1 MKKEL
6 LFYNQIEFDSIRE
19 LFHTLGYEMISLG
32 FILDDIKNTY
42 SLYQNGVYV
51 IDVSILG
58 SKYNVDA
65 IQSIGEK
72 IFRILS
78 NEEII
83 YICDS
88 RYIDQFK
95 YELRY
100 CFEDFI
106 DIKEKYSIY
115 SDQQPEQIVD
125 ISKKHKLITD
135 LTSEEFETFFKSFRE
150 SLYGHEKFKDDFY
163 EIAKSFRLFNKIGE
177 HKVLSLFLLGESG
190 VGKTEVA
197 RGLYKCL
204 GGEKSLAK
212 VNFGNYSNEFS
223 LSSLIGSARGY
234 IGSDDGEIFMRVR
247 NTDVG
252 VILIDE
258 FEKSNAT
265 LFNFFLDVLESGKMV
280 SSQALELDINGF
292 IIIFTSNITKEE
304 FPQKISPELRSRFDY
319 KGHFTRLSNQDK
331 KKYVEYRINSIIKKY
346 NRYNNKSLG
355 DDVTKYFLKIIPVDK
370 YENMRDIN
378 KRIKMEF
385 VKYIENLDMPK
396 KNKNFLEKLF
406 PSKESF
412 FNQNNAPSI
421 NDI

>member
-6 LFYNQIEFDSIRE
+6 LFYNQIEFESIKT
-19 LFHTLGYEMISLG
+19 LFKSLEYEVISLSY
-32 FILDDIKNTY
+32 FLDDLKDLNKFTPY
-42 SLYQNGVYV
+42 KSGVCV

-58 SKYNVDA
+58 GGYYNTGA
-65 IQSIGEK
+65 IQAIGENV
-72 IFRILS
+72 FRLFT

-83 YICDS
+83 YICDN
-88 RYIDQFK
+88 RYHDQLK

-100 CFEDFI
+100 CFEQFI
-106 DIKEKYSIY
+106 DIKEKY
-115 SDQQPEQIVD
+115 DNFFEQLPATIVTTER
-125 ISKKHKLITD
+125 KHKKITD
-135 LTSEEFETFFKSFRE
+135 FTQDEFETFFNSFRE

-197 RGLYKCL
+197 RALYKCL
-204 GGEKSLAK
+204 GGEENLAK

-234 IGSDDGEIFMRVR
+234 IGSDDGEIFIRVR

-280 SSQALELDINGF
+280 SSQAVEIDINGF

-304 FPQKISPELRSRFDY
+304 FPTRISPELRSRFDY

-331 KKYVEYRINSIIKKY
+331 RKYVEYRIGSIIRKY
-346 NRYNNKSLG
+346 NEHYKESLG
-355 DDVTKYFLKIIPVDK
+355 DDVVSYFVTNIPVDK

-378 KRIKMEF
+378 KRIKIEF
-385 VKYIENLDMPK
+385 VKYIEKNNLPQSPK
-396 KNKNFLEKLF
+396 SFIRKLLT
-406 PSKESF
+406 
-412 FNQNNAPSI
+412 I
-421 NDI
+421 NS

>member
-6 LFYNQIEFDSIRE
+6 LFYSQIEFESIKT
-19 LFHTLGYEMISLG
+19 LFKSLEYEVISLSY
-32 FILDDIKNTY
+32 FLDDLKDLNKFTPY
-42 SLYQNGVYV
+42 KSGVCV

-58 SKYNVDA
+58 GGYYNTGA
-65 IQSIGEK
+65 IQAIGENVFK
-72 IFRILS
+72 LFT

-83 YICDS
+83 YICDNK
-88 RYIDQFK
+88 YHDQLK

-100 CFEDFI
+100 CFEQFI
-106 DIKEKYSIY
+106 DIKEKY
-115 SDQQPEQIVD
+115 DNFFEQLPATIVATER
-125 ISKKHKLITD
+125 KHKKITD
-135 LTSEEFETFFKSFRE
+135 FTQEEFETFFNSFRE

-197 RGLYKCL
+197 RALYKCL
-204 GGEKSLAK
+204 GGEENLAK

-234 IGSDDGEIFMRVR
+234 IGSDDGEIFIRVR

-280 SSQALELDINGF
+280 SSQAVEIDINGF

-304 FPQKISPELRSRFDY
+304 FPTRISPELRSRFDY

-331 KKYVEYRINSIIKKY
+331 RKYVEYRIGSIIRKY
-346 NRYNNKSLG
+346 NEHYKESLG
-355 DDVTKYFLKIIPVDK
+355 DDVVSYFVTNIPVDK

-378 KRIKMEF
+378 KRIKIEF
-385 VKYIENLDMPK
+385 VKYIEKNNLPQSPK
-396 KNKNFLEKLF
+396 
-406 PSKESF
+406 SF
-412 FNQNNAPSI
+412 IRRLLTI
-421 NDI
+421 NS

>member
-6 LFYNQIEFDSIRE
+6 LFYNQIEFESIKT
-19 LFHTLGYEMISLG
+19 LFKSLEYEVISLSY
-32 FILDDIKNTY
+32 FLDDLKDLNKFTPY
-42 SLYQNGVYV
+42 KSGVCV

-58 SKYNVDA
+58 GGYYNTGA
-65 IQSIGEK
+65 IQAIGENV
-72 IFRILS
+72 FRLFT

-83 YICDS
+83 YICDN
-88 RYIDQFK
+88 RYHDQLK

-100 CFEDFI
+100 CFEQFI
-106 DIKEKYSIY
+106 DIKEKY
-115 SDQQPEQIVD
+115 DNFFEQLPATIVTTER
-125 ISKKHKLITD
+125 KHKKITD
-135 LTSEEFETFFKSFRE
+135 FTQDEFETFFNSFRE

-197 RGLYKCL
+197 RALYKCL
-204 GGEKSLAK
+204 GGEENLAK

-234 IGSDDGEIFMRVR
+234 IGSDDGEIFIRVR

-280 SSQALELDINGF
+280 SSQAVEIDINGF

-304 FPQKISPELRSRFDY
+304 FPTRISPELRSRFDY

-331 KKYVEYRINSIIKKY
+331 RKYVEYRIGSIIRKY
-346 NRYNNKSLG
+346 NEHYKESLG
-355 DDVTKYFLKIIPVDK
+355 DDVVSYFVTNIPVDK

-378 KRIKMEF
+378 KRIKIEF
-385 VKYIENLDMPK
+385 VKYIEKNNLPQSPK
-396 KNKNFLEKLF
+396 
-406 PSKESF
+406 SF
-412 FNQNNAPSI
+412 IRRLLTI
-421 NDI
+421 NS

>member
-6 LFYNQIEFDSIRE
+6 LFYNQIEFESIKT
-19 LFHTLGYEMISLG
+19 LFKSLEYEVISLSY
-32 FILDDIKNTY
+32 FLDDLKDLNKFY
-42 SLYQNGVYV
+42 PYKSGVCV

-58 SKYNVDA
+58 GGYYNTGA
-65 IQSIGEK
+65 IQAIGENV
-72 IFRILS
+72 FRLFT

-83 YICDS
+83 YICDN
-88 RYIDQFK
+88 RCLDQLK

-100 CFEDFI
+100 CFEQFI
-106 DIKEKYSIY
+106 DIKEKY
-115 SDQQPEQIVD
+115 DNFFEQLPATIVATER
-125 ISKKHKLITD
+125 KHKKITD
-135 LTSEEFETFFKSFRE
+135 FTQDEFETFFNSFRE

-197 RGLYKCL
+197 RALYKCL
-204 GGEKSLAK
+204 GGEENLAK

-234 IGSDDGEIFMRVR
+234 IGSDDGEIFIRVR

-280 SSQALELDINGF
+280 SSQAVEIDINGF

-304 FPQKISPELRSRFDY
+304 FPTGISPELRSRFDY

-331 KKYVEYRINSIIKKY
+331 RKYVEYRIGSIIRKY
-346 NRYNNKSLG
+346 NEHYKESLG
-355 DDVTKYFLKIIPVDK
+355 EDVVNYFVTNIPVDK

-378 KRIKMEF
+378 KRIKIEF
-385 VKYIENLDMPK
+385 VKYIEKNNLPQSPK
-396 KNKNFLEKLF
+396 
-406 PSKESF
+406 SF
-412 FNQNNAPSI
+412 IRRLLTI
-421 NDI
+421 NS

>member
-6 LFYNQIEFDSIRE
+6 LFYNQIEFESIKT
-19 LFHTLGYEMISLG
+19 LFKSLEYEVISLSY
-32 FILDDIKNTY
+32 FLDDLKDLNKFTPY
-42 SLYQNGVYV
+42 KSGVCV

-58 SKYNVDA
+58 GGYYNTGA
-65 IQSIGEK
+65 IQAIGENV
-72 IFRILS
+72 FRIFT

-83 YICDS
+83 YICDN
-88 RYIDQFK
+88 RHHDQLK

-100 CFEDFI
+100 CFEQFI
-106 DIKEKYSIY
+106 DIKEKY
-115 SDQQPEQIVD
+115 DNFFEQLPTTIVATER
-125 ISKKHKLITD
+125 KHKKITD
-135 LTSEEFETFFKSFRE
+135 FTQEEFETFFNSFRE

-197 RGLYKCL
+197 RALYKCL
-204 GGEKSLAK
+204 GGEENLAK

-234 IGSDDGEIFMRVR
+234 IGSDDGEIFIRVR

-280 SSQALELDINGF
+280 SSQAVEIDINGF

-304 FPQKISPELRSRFDY
+304 FPSRISPELRSRFDY

-331 KKYVEYRINSIIKKY
+331 RKYVEYRIGSIIRKY
-346 NRYNNKSLG
+346 NEHYKESLG
-355 DDVTKYFLKIIPVDK
+355 EDVVNYFVTNIPVDK

-378 KRIKMEF
+378 KRIKIEF
-385 VKYIENLDMPK
+385 VKYIEKAKPIQHRVNIL
-396 KNKNFLEKLF
+396 
-406 PSKESF
+406 S
-412 FNQNNAPSI
+412 SI
-421 NDI
+421 FKIGT

>member
-6 LFYNQIEFDSIRE
+6 LFYNQIEFESIKT
-19 LFHTLGYEMISLG
+19 LFKSLEYEVISLSY
-32 FILDDIKNTY
+32 FLDDLKDLNKFTPY
-42 SLYQNGVYV
+42 KSGVCV

-58 SKYNVDA
+58 GGYYNTGA
-65 IQSIGEK
+65 IQAIGENV
-72 IFRILS
+72 FRIFT

-83 YICDS
+83 YICDN
-88 RYIDQFK
+88 RHHDQLK

-100 CFEDFI
+100 CFEQFI
-106 DIKEKYSIY
+106 DIKEKYDIFF
-115 SDQQPEQIVD
+115 EQLPSPIIATD
-125 ISKKHKLITD
+125 RIHKKITD
-135 LTSEEFETFFKSFRE
+135 FTPGEFEAFFKSFRK

-197 RGLYKCL
+197 RALYKCL
-204 GGEKSLAK
+204 GGEENLAK

-234 IGSDDGEIFMRVR
+234 IGSDDGEIFIRVR

-280 SSQALELDINGF
+280 SSQAVEIDINGF

-304 FPQKISPELRSRFDY
+304 FPSRISPELRSRFDY

-331 KKYVEYRINSIIKKY
+331 RKYVEYRIGSIIRKY
-346 NRYNNKSLG
+346 NEHYKESLG
-355 DDVTKYFLKIIPVDK
+355 KDVVNYFVTNIPVDK

-378 KRIKMEF
+378 KRIKIEF
-385 VKYIENLDMPK
+385 VKYIEKAKPIQHRVNILSSI
-396 KNKNFLEKLF
+396 
-406 PSKESF
+406 SK
-412 FNQNNAPSI
+412 I
-421 NDI
+421 GT

>member
-6 LFYNQIEFDSIRE
+6 LFYNQIEFESIKT
-19 LFHTLGYEMISLG
+19 LFKSLKYEVISLSY
-32 FILDDIKNTY
+32 FLDDLKDLNKFTPY
-42 SLYQNGVYV
+42 KSGVCV

-58 SKYNVDA
+58 GGYYNTGA
-65 IQSIGEK
+65 IQAIGENV
-72 IFRILS
+72 FRLFT

-83 YICDS
+83 YICDN
-88 RYIDQFK
+88 RYHDQLK

-100 CFEDFI
+100 SFEQFI
-106 DIKEKYSIY
+106 DIKEKY
-115 SDQQPEQIVD
+115 DNFFEQLPATIVTTERRH
-125 ISKKHKLITD
+125 KKITD
-135 LTSEEFETFFKSFRE
+135 FTQDEFETFFNSFRE

-197 RGLYKCL
+197 RALYKCL
-204 GGEKSLAK
+204 GGEENLAK

-234 IGSDDGEIFMRVR
+234 IGSDDGEIFIRVR

-280 SSQALELDINGF
+280 SSQAVEIDINGF

-304 FPQKISPELRSRFDY
+304 FPTRISPELRSRFDY

-331 KKYVEYRINSIIKKY
+331 RKYVEYRIGSIIRKY
-346 NRYNNKSLG
+346 NEHYKESLG
-355 DDVTKYFLKIIPVDK
+355 DDVINYFVTNIPIDK

-378 KRIKMEF
+378 KRIKIEF
-385 VKYIENLDMPK
+385 VKYIEKNNLPQSPK
-396 KNKNFLEKLF
+396 
-406 PSKESF
+406 SF
-412 FNQNNAPSI
+412 IHRLLTI
-421 NDI
+421 NSSLK

>member
-6 LFYNQIEFDSIRE
+6 LFYNQIEFESIKT
-19 LFHTLGYEMISLG
+19 LFKSLEYEVISLSY
-32 FILDDIKNTY
+32 FLDDLKDLNKFTPY
-42 SLYQNGVYV
+42 KSGVCV

-58 SKYNVDA
+58 GGYYNTGA
-65 IQSIGEK
+65 IQAIGENV
-72 IFRILS
+72 FRLFT

-83 YICDS
+83 YICDN
-88 RYIDQFK
+88 RYHDQLK

-100 CFEDFI
+100 CFEQFI
-106 DIKEKYSIY
+106 DIKEKY
-115 SDQQPEQIVD
+115 DNFFEQLPTTIVATER
-125 ISKKHKLITD
+125 KHKKITD
-135 LTSEEFETFFKSFRE
+135 FTQEEFETFFNSFRE

-197 RGLYKCL
+197 RALYKCL
-204 GGEKSLAK
+204 GGEENLAK

-234 IGSDDGEIFMRVR
+234 IGSDDGEIFIRVR
-247 NTDVG
+247 HTDVG

-258 FEKSNAT
+258 FVKSNAT

-280 SSQALELDINGF
+280 SSQAVEIDINGF

-304 FPQKISPELRSRFDY
+304 FPSRISPELRSRFDY

-331 KKYVEYRINSIIKKY
+331 RKYVEYRIGSIIRKY
-346 NRYNNKSLG
+346 NEHYKESLG
-355 DDVTKYFLKIIPVDK
+355 KDVVNYFVTNIPVDK

-378 KRIKMEF
+378 KRIKLEF
-385 VKYIENLDMPK
+385 VKYIEKAKPIQHRVNIL
-396 KNKNFLEKLF
+396 
-406 PSKESF
+406 S
-412 FNQNNAPSI
+412 SI
-421 NDI
+421 FKIGT

>member
-6 LFYNQIEFDSIRE
+6 LFYNQIEFESIKT
-19 LFHTLGYEMISLG
+19 LFKSIEYEVISLSY
-32 FILDDIKNTY
+32 FLDDLKDFDKFTPYKSGI
-42 SLYQNGVYV
+42 YV
-51 IDVSILG
+51 IDVSVLG
-58 SKYNVDA
+58 GGYNTNA
-65 IQSIGEK
+65 IQAIGEN
-72 IFRILS
+72 IFRIFT

-83 YICDS
+83 YICDN
-88 RYIDQFK
+88 RYHDQLK

-100 CFEDFI
+100 CFEQFV
-106 DIKEKYSIY
+106 DIKEKYDIFF
-115 SDQQPEQIVD
+115 EQLPSPIIATD
-125 ISKKHKLITD
+125 RIHKKITD
-135 LTSEEFETFFKSFRE
+135 LTPEEFEAFFKSFRE

-163 EIAKSFRLFNKIGE
+163 DIAKSFRLFNKIGE

-197 RGLYKCL
+197 RALYKCL
-204 GGEKSLAK
+204 GGEENLAK

-234 IGSDDGEIFMRVR
+234 IGSDDGEIFIRVR

-280 SSQALELDINGF
+280 SSQAIEIDINGF
-292 IIIFTSNITKEE
+292 IVIFTSNITKEE
-304 FPQKISPELRSRFDY
+304 FPTRISPELRSRFDY

-331 KKYVEYRINSIIKKY
+331 RKYVEYRIGSIIRKY
-346 NRYNNKSLG
+346 NEHYRDSLG
-355 DDVTKYFLKIIPVDK
+355 EDVVNYFVANIPVHK

-378 KRIKMEF
+378 KKIKIEF
-385 VKYIENLDMPK
+385 VKYIEKAKPIQHKVNIL
-396 KNKNFLEKLF
+396 
-406 PSKESF
+406 S
-412 FNQNNAPSI
+412 SI
-421 NDI
+421 FKIGT

>member
-150 SLYGHEKFKDDFY
+150 SLYGHEKFKNDFY

-197 RGLYKCL
+197 RALYKCL
-204 GGEKSLAK
+204 GGVKGLAK

-234 IGSDDGEIFMRVR
+234 IGSDDGEIFIRVR

-378 KRIKMEF
+378 KRIKTEF
-385 VKYIENLDMPK
+385 VKYIEAHDSAK
-396 KNKNFLEKLF
+396 KNNTFFKKLF
-406 PSKESF
+406 SS
-412 FNQNNAPSI
+412 
-421 NDI
+421 ND

>member
-6 LFYNQIEFDSIRE
+6 LFYNQIEFESIKT
-19 LFHTLGYEMISLG
+19 LFKSLEYEVISLSY
-32 FILDDIKNTY
+32 FLDDLKDLNKFTPY
-42 SLYQNGVYV
+42 KSGVCV

-58 SKYNVDA
+58 GGYYNTGA
-65 IQSIGEK
+65 IQAIGENV
-72 IFRILS
+72 FRIFT

-83 YICDS
+83 YICDN
-88 RYIDQFK
+88 RHHDQLK

-100 CFEDFI
+100 CFEQFI
-106 DIKEKYSIY
+106 DIKEKYDIFF
-115 SDQQPEQIVD
+115 EQLPSPIIATD
-125 ISKKHKLITD
+125 RIHKKITD
-135 LTSEEFETFFKSFRE
+135 FTPEEFEAFFKSFRK

-197 RGLYKCL
+197 RALYKSL
-204 GGEKSLAK
+204 GGEENLAK

-234 IGSDDGEIFMRVR
+234 IGSDDGEIFIRVR

-280 SSQALELDINGF
+280 SSQAVEIDINGF

-304 FPQKISPELRSRFDY
+304 FPTRISPELRSRFDY

-331 KKYVEYRINSIIKKY
+331 RKYVEYRIGSIIRKY
-346 NRYNNKSLG
+346 NEHYKESLG
-355 DDVTKYFLKIIPVDK
+355 DDVINYFVTNIPVDK

-378 KRIKMEF
+378 KRIKIEF
-385 VKYIENLDMPK
+385 VKYIEKNNLPQSPK
-396 KNKNFLEKLF
+396 
-406 PSKESF
+406 SF
-412 FNQNNAPSI
+412 IHRLLTI
-421 NDI
+421 NSSLK

>member
-1 MKKEL
+1 MKKQL
-6 LFYNQIEFDSIRE
+6 LFYNQIEFESIKT
-19 LFHTLGYEMISLG
+19 LFKSLEYEVISLSY
-32 FILDDIKNTY
+32 FLDDLKDLNKFY
-42 SLYQNGVYV
+42 PYKSGVCV

-58 SKYNVDA
+58 GGYYNTGA
-65 IQSIGEK
+65 IQAIGENV
-72 IFRILS
+72 FRLFT

-83 YICDS
+83 YICDN
-88 RYIDQFK
+88 RYLDQLK

-100 CFEDFI
+100 CFEQFI
-106 DIKEKYSIY
+106 DIKEKY
-115 SDQQPEQIVD
+115 DNFFEQLPATIVATER
-125 ISKKHKLITD
+125 KHKKITD
-135 LTSEEFETFFKSFRE
+135 FTQDEFETFFNSFRE

-197 RGLYKCL
+197 RALYKCL
-204 GGEKSLAK
+204 GGEENLAK

-234 IGSDDGEIFMRVR
+234 IGSDDGEIFIRVR

-280 SSQALELDINGF
+280 SSQAVEIDINGF

-304 FPQKISPELRSRFDY
+304 FPTRISPELRSRFDY

-331 KKYVEYRINSIIKKY
+331 RKYVEYRIGSIIRKY
-346 NRYNNKSLG
+346 NEHYKESLG
-355 DDVTKYFLKIIPVDK
+355 EDVVNYFVTNIPVDK

-378 KRIKMEF
+378 KRIKIEF
-385 VKYIENLDMPK
+385 VKYIEKAKPIQHRVNIL
-396 KNKNFLEKLF
+396 
-406 PSKESF
+406 S
-412 FNQNNAPSI
+412 SI
-421 NDI
+421 FKIGT

>member
-6 LFYNQIEFDSIRE
+6 LFYNQIEFESIKT
-19 LFHTLGYEMISLG
+19 LFKSLEYEVISLSY
-32 FILDDIKNTY
+32 FLDDLKDLNKFTPY
-42 SLYQNGVYV
+42 KSGVCV

-58 SKYNVDA
+58 GGYYNTGA
-65 IQSIGEK
+65 IQAIGENV
-72 IFRILS
+72 FRLFT

-83 YICDS
+83 YICDN
-88 RYIDQFK
+88 RYHDQLK

-100 CFEDFI
+100 CFEQFI
-106 DIKEKYSIY
+106 DIKEKY
-115 SDQQPEQIVD
+115 DNFLEQLPATIVTTER
-125 ISKKHKLITD
+125 KHKKITD
-135 LTSEEFETFFKSFRE
+135 FTQDEFETFFNSFRE

-197 RGLYKCL
+197 RALYKCL
-204 GGEKSLAK
+204 GGEENLAK

-234 IGSDDGEIFMRVR
+234 IGSDDGEIFIRVR

-280 SSQALELDINGF
+280 SSQAVEIDINGF

-304 FPQKISPELRSRFDY
+304 FPTRISPELRSRFDY

-331 KKYVEYRINSIIKKY
+331 RKYVEYRIGSIIRKY
-346 NRYNNKSLG
+346 NEHYKESLG
-355 DDVTKYFLKIIPVDK
+355 EDVVNYFVTNIPIDK

-378 KRIKMEF
+378 KRIKIEF
-385 VKYIENLDMPK
+385 VKYIEKNNLPQSPK
-396 KNKNFLEKLF
+396 
-406 PSKESF
+406 SF
-412 FNQNNAPSI
+412 IHRLLTI
-421 NDI
+421 NSSLK

>member
-6 LFYNQIEFDSIRE
+6 LFYSQIEFESIKT
-19 LFHTLGYEMISLG
+19 LFKSLEYEVISLSY
-32 FILDDIKNTY
+32 FLDDLKDLNKFTPY
-42 SLYQNGVYV
+42 KSGVCV

-58 SKYNVDA
+58 GGYYNTGA
-65 IQSIGEK
+65 IQAIGENVFK
-72 IFRILS
+72 LFT

-83 YICDS
+83 YICDN
-88 RYIDQFK
+88 RYHDQLK

-100 CFEDFI
+100 CFEQFI
-106 DIKEKYSIY
+106 DIKEKY
-115 SDQQPEQIVD
+115 DNFFEQLPATIVATER
-125 ISKKHKLITD
+125 KHKKITD
-135 LTSEEFETFFKSFRE
+135 FTQEEFETFFNSFRE

-197 RGLYKCL
+197 RALYKCL
-204 GGEKSLAK
+204 GGEENLAK

-234 IGSDDGEIFMRVR
+234 IGSDDGEIFIRVR

-280 SSQALELDINGF
+280 SSQAVEIDINGF

-304 FPQKISPELRSRFDY
+304 FPTRISPELRSRFDY

-331 KKYVEYRINSIIKKY
+331 RKYVEYRIGSIIRKY
-346 NRYNNKSLG
+346 NEHYKESLG
-355 DDVTKYFLKIIPVDK
+355 EDVVNYFVTNIPVDK

-378 KRIKMEF
+378 KRIKIEF
-385 VKYIENLDMPK
+385 VKYIEKNNLPQSPK
-396 KNKNFLEKLF
+396 
-406 PSKESF
+406 SF
-412 FNQNNAPSI
+412 IRRLLTI
-421 NDI
+421 NS

>member
-6 LFYNQIEFDSIRE
+6 LFYNQIEFESIKT
-19 LFHTLGYEMISLG
+19 LFKSLEYEVISLSY
-32 FILDDIKNTY
+32 FLDDLKDLNKFTPYKSGI
-42 SLYQNGVYV
+42 YV

-58 SKYNVDA
+58 GGYNTNA
-65 IQSIGEK
+65 IQAIGENV
-72 IFRILS
+72 FRVFT

-83 YICDS
+83 YICDN
-88 RYIDQFK
+88 RYHDQLK

-100 CFEDFI
+100 CFEQFI
-106 DIKEKYSIY
+106 DIKEKY
-115 SDQQPEQIVD
+115 DNFFEQLPATIVATER
-125 ISKKHKLITD
+125 KHKKITD
-135 LTSEEFETFFKSFRE
+135 FTQEEFETFFNSFRE

-197 RGLYKCL
+197 RALYKCL
-204 GGEKSLAK
+204 GGEENLAK

-234 IGSDDGEIFMRVR
+234 IGSDDGEIFIRVR

-280 SSQALELDINGF
+280 SSQAVEIDINGF

-304 FPQKISPELRSRFDY
+304 FPSRISPELRSRFDY

-331 KKYVEYRINSIIKKY
+331 RKYVEYRIGSIIRKY
-346 NRYNNKSLG
+346 NEHYKESLG
-355 DDVTKYFLKIIPVDK
+355 KDVVNYFVTNIPVDK

-378 KRIKMEF
+378 KRIKIEF
-385 VKYIENLDMPK
+385 VKYIEKAKPIQHRVNIL
-396 KNKNFLEKLF
+396 
-406 PSKESF
+406 S
-412 FNQNNAPSI
+412 SI
-421 NDI
+421 FKIGT

>member
-6 LFYNQIEFDSIRE
+6 LFYNQIEFESIKT
-19 LFHTLGYEMISLG
+19 LFKSLEYEVISLSY
-32 FILDDIKNTY
+32 FLDDLKDLNKFTPY
-42 SLYQNGVYV
+42 KSGVCV

-58 SKYNVDA
+58 GGYYNTGA
-65 IQSIGEK
+65 IQAIGENV
-72 IFRILS
+72 FRLFT

-83 YICDS
+83 YICDN
-88 RYIDQFK
+88 RYHDQLK

-100 CFEDFI
+100 CFEQFI
-106 DIKEKYSIY
+106 DIKEKY
-115 SDQQPEQIVD
+115 DNFFEQLPATIVTTERRH
-125 ISKKHKLITD
+125 KKITD
-135 LTSEEFETFFKSFRE
+135 FTQEEFETFFNSFRE

-197 RGLYKCL
+197 RALYKCL
-204 GGEKSLAK
+204 GGEENLAK
-212 VNFGNYSNEFS
+212 INFGNYSNEFS

-234 IGSDDGEIFMRVR
+234 IGSDDGEIFIRVR

-280 SSQALELDINGF
+280 SSQAVEIDINGF

-304 FPQKISPELRSRFDY
+304 FPIRISPELRSRFDY

-331 KKYVEYRINSIIKKY
+331 RKYVEYRIGSIIRKY
-346 NRYNNKSLG
+346 NEHYKESLG
-355 DDVTKYFLKIIPVDK
+355 EDVVNYFVTNIPVDR

-378 KRIKMEF
+378 KRIKIEF
-385 VKYIENLDMPK
+385 VKYIEKAKPIQHKVNIL
-396 KNKNFLEKLF
+396 
-406 PSKESF
+406 S
-412 FNQNNAPSI
+412 SI
-421 NDI
+421 LK

>member
-6 LFYNQIEFDSIRE
+6 LFYDQIEFESIKT
-19 LFHTLGYEMISLG
+19 LFKSLEYEVISLSY
-32 FILDDIKNTY
+32 FLDDLKDLNKFY
-42 SLYQNGVYV
+42 PYKSGVCV

-58 SKYNVDA
+58 GGYYNTGA
-65 IQSIGEK
+65 IQAIGENV
-72 IFRILS
+72 FRLFT

-83 YICDS
+83 YICDN
-88 RYIDQFK
+88 RYHDQLK

-100 CFEDFI
+100 CFEQFI
-106 DIKEKYSIY
+106 DIKEKY
-115 SDQQPEQIVD
+115 DNFFEQLPTTIVATER
-125 ISKKHKLITD
+125 KHKKITD
-135 LTSEEFETFFKSFRE
+135 FTQEEFETFFNSFRE

-197 RGLYKCL
+197 RALYKCL
-204 GGEKSLAK
+204 GGEENLAR

-234 IGSDDGEIFMRVR
+234 IGSDDGEIFIRVR

-280 SSQALELDINGF
+280 SSQAVEIDINGF

-304 FPQKISPELRSRFDY
+304 FPSRISPELRSRFDY

-331 KKYVEYRINSIIKKY
+331 RKYVEYRIGSIIRKY
-346 NRYNNKSLG
+346 NEHYKESLG
-355 DDVTKYFLKIIPVDK
+355 EDVVNYFVTNIPVDK

-378 KRIKMEF
+378 KRIKIEF
-385 VKYIENLDMPK
+385 VKYIEKAKPIQHRVNIL
-396 KNKNFLEKLF
+396 
-406 PSKESF
+406 S
-412 FNQNNAPSI
+412 SI
-421 NDI
+421 FKIST

>member
-6 LFYNQIEFDSIRE
+6 LFYNQIDFESIKT
-19 LFHTLGYEMISLG
+19 LFKSLEYEVISLSY
-32 FILDDIKNTY
+32 FLDDLKDLNKFTPY
-42 SLYQNGVYV
+42 KSGVCV

-58 SKYNVDA
+58 GGYYNTGA
-65 IQSIGEK
+65 IQAIGENV
-72 IFRILS
+72 FRLFT

-83 YICDS
+83 YICDN
-88 RYIDQFK
+88 RYHDQLK

-100 CFEDFI
+100 CFKQFI
-106 DIKEKYSIY
+106 DIKEKY
-115 SDQQPEQIVD
+115 DNFFEQLPATIVTTERRH
-125 ISKKHKLITD
+125 KKITD
-135 LTSEEFETFFKSFRE
+135 FTQDEFETFFNSFRE

-197 RGLYKCL
+197 RALYKCL
-204 GGEKSLAK
+204 GGEENLAK

-234 IGSDDGEIFMRVR
+234 IGSDDGEIFIRVR

-280 SSQALELDINGF
+280 SSQAVEIDINGF

-304 FPQKISPELRSRFDY
+304 FPTRISPELRSRFDY

-331 KKYVEYRINSIIKKY
+331 RKYVEYRIGSIIRKY
-346 NRYNNKSLG
+346 NEHYKESLG
-355 DDVTKYFLKIIPVDK
+355 EDVVNYFVTNIPVDK

-378 KRIKMEF
+378 KRIKIEF
-385 VKYIENLDMPK
+385 VKYIEKAKPIQHKVNIL
-396 KNKNFLEKLF
+396 
-406 PSKESF
+406 S
-412 FNQNNAPSI
+412 SI
-421 NDI
+421 FKIGR

>member
-6 LFYNQIEFDSIRE
+6 LFYNQIEFESIKT
-19 LFHTLGYEMISLG
+19 LFKSLEYEVISLSY
-32 FILDDIKNTY
+32 FLDDLKDLNKFTPY
-42 SLYQNGVYV
+42 KSGVCV

-58 SKYNVDA
+58 GVYYNTGA
-65 IQSIGEK
+65 IQAIGENV
-72 IFRILS
+72 FRLFT

-83 YICDS
+83 YICDN
-88 RYIDQFK
+88 RYHDQLK

-100 CFEDFI
+100 CFEQFI
-106 DIKEKYSIY
+106 DIKEKY
-115 SDQQPEQIVD
+115 DNFFEQLPATIATTERRH
-125 ISKKHKLITD
+125 KKITD
-135 LTSEEFETFFKSFRE
+135 FTQDEFETFFNSFRE

-197 RGLYKCL
+197 RALYTCL
-204 GGEKSLAK
+204 GGEENLAK

-234 IGSDDGEIFMRVR
+234 IGSDDGEIFIRVR

-280 SSQALELDINGF
+280 SSQAVEIDINGF

-304 FPQKISPELRSRFDY
+304 FPSRISPELRSRFDY

-331 KKYVEYRINSIIKKY
+331 RKYVEYRIGSIIRKY
-346 NRYNNKSLG
+346 NEHYKESLG
-355 DDVTKYFLKIIPVDK
+355 KEVVNYFVTNIPVEK

-378 KRIKMEF
+378 KRIKIEF
-385 VKYIENLDMPK
+385 VKYIEKAKPIQHRVNIL
-396 KNKNFLEKLF
+396 
-406 PSKESF
+406 S
-412 FNQNNAPSI
+412 SI
-421 NDI
+421 FKIGT

>member
-1 MKKEL
+1 MKKKL
-6 LFYNQIEFDSIRE
+6 LFYNQIEFESIKT
-19 LFHTLGYEMISLG
+19 LFKSLEYEVISLSY
-32 FILDDIKNTY
+32 FLDDLKDLNKFTPY
-42 SLYQNGVYV
+42 KSDVCV

-58 SKYNVDA
+58 GGYYNTWA
-65 IQSIGEK
+65 IQAIGENV
-72 IFRILS
+72 FRLFT

-83 YICDS
+83 YICDN
-88 RYIDQFK
+88 RYHDQLK

-100 CFEDFI
+100 CFEQFV
-106 DIKEKYSIY
+106 DIKEKYDIFF
-115 SDQQPEQIVD
+115 EQLPSPIIATD
-125 ISKKHKLITD
+125 RIHKKITD
-135 LTSEEFETFFKSFRE
+135 FTPEEFEAFFKSFRK

-197 RGLYKCL
+197 RALYKCL
-204 GGEKSLAK
+204 GGEENLAK

-234 IGSDDGEIFMRVR
+234 IGSDDGEIFIRVR

-280 SSQALELDINGF
+280 SSQAVEIDINGF

-304 FPQKISPELRSRFDY
+304 FPSRISPELRSRFDY
-319 KGHFTRLSNQDK
+319 KGHFTRLSNLDK
-331 KKYVEYRINSIIKKY
+331 RKYVEYRIGSIIRKY
-346 NRYNNKSLG
+346 NEHYKESLG
-355 DDVTKYFLKIIPVDK
+355 KDVVNYFVTNIPVDK

-378 KRIKMEF
+378 KRIKIEF
-385 VKYIENLDMPK
+385 VKYIEKAKPIQHRVNIL
-396 KNKNFLEKLF
+396 
-406 PSKESF
+406 S
-412 FNQNNAPSI
+412 SI
-421 NDI
+421 FKIGT

>member
-6 LFYNQIEFDSIRE
+6 LFYNQIEFESIKT
-19 LFHTLGYEMISLG
+19 LFKSLEYEVISLSY
-32 FILDDIKNTY
+32 FLEDLKDLNKFTTYNSDIC
-42 SLYQNGVYV
+42 V

-58 SKYNVDA
+58 GGYYNTA
-65 IQSIGEK
+65 IQAIGEN
-72 IFRILS
+72 IFRLFT

-83 YICDS
+83 YICDN
-88 RYIDQFK
+88 RHFDLLK

-100 CFEDFI
+100 CFEEFI
-106 DIKEKYSIY
+106 DIKEKYDIFFEQLPTSI
-115 SDQQPEQIVD
+115 SATDR
-125 ISKKHKLITD
+125 KHKKITD
-135 LTSEEFETFFKSFRE
+135 FNPQEFETFFKSFRE

-197 RGLYKCL
+197 RALYKCL
-204 GGEKSLAK
+204 GGEDNLAK

-234 IGSDDGEIFMRVR
+234 IGSDDGEIFIRVR

-280 SSQALELDINGF
+280 SSQAVEIDINGF

-304 FPQKISPELRSRFDY
+304 FPIKISPELRSRFDY

-331 KKYVEYRINSIIKKY
+331 RKYVEYRICSIIRKY
-346 NRYNNKSLG
+346 NEHYNESLG
-355 DDVTKYFLKIIPVDK
+355 EDVVNYFVTNIPVDK

-378 KRIKMEF
+378 KKIKIEF
-385 VKYIENLDMPK
+385 VKYIEKTKPIQHRVNIL
-396 KNKNFLEKLF
+396 
-406 PSKESF
+406 S
-412 FNQNNAPSI
+412 SI
-421 NDI
+421 FKIGT

>member
-6 LFYNQIEFDSIRE
+6 LFYDQIEFESIKT
-19 LFHTLGYEMISLG
+19 LFKSLEYEVISLSY
-32 FILDDIKNTY
+32 FLDDLKDLNKFY
-42 SLYQNGVYV
+42 PYKSGVCV

-58 SKYNVDA
+58 GGYYNTGA
-65 IQSIGEK
+65 IQAIGENV
-72 IFRILS
+72 FRLFT

-83 YICDS
+83 YICDN
-88 RYIDQFK
+88 RYHDQLK

-100 CFEDFI
+100 CFEQFI
-106 DIKEKYSIY
+106 DIKEKY
-115 SDQQPEQIVD
+115 DNFFEQLPTTIVATER
-125 ISKKHKLITD
+125 KHKKITD
-135 LTSEEFETFFKSFRE
+135 FTQEEFETFFNSFRE

-197 RGLYKCL
+197 RALYKCL
-204 GGEKSLAK
+204 GGEENLAK

-234 IGSDDGEIFMRVR
+234 IGSDDGEIFIRVR

-280 SSQALELDINGF
+280 SSQAVEIDINGF

-304 FPQKISPELRSRFDY
+304 FPSRISPELRSRFDY

-331 KKYVEYRINSIIKKY
+331 RKYVEYRIGSIIRKY
-346 NRYNNKSLG
+346 NEHYKESLG
-355 DDVTKYFLKIIPVDK
+355 EDVVNYFVTNIPVDK

-378 KRIKMEF
+378 KRIKIEF
-385 VKYIENLDMPK
+385 VKYIEKAKPIQHRVNIL
-396 KNKNFLEKLF
+396 
-406 PSKESF
+406 S
-412 FNQNNAPSI
+412 SI
-421 NDI
+421 FKIST

>member
-6 LFYNQIEFDSIRE
+6 LFYNQIEFESIKT
-19 LFHTLGYEMISLG
+19 LFKSLEYEVISLSY
-32 FILDDIKNTY
+32 FVDDLKDLDKFTPY
-42 SLYQNGVYV
+42 KSGVCV

-58 SKYNVDA
+58 GGYYKTGA
-65 IQSIGEK
+65 IQAIGENV
-72 IFRILS
+72 FRLFT
-78 NEEII
+78 NEEVI
-83 YICDS
+83 YICDN
-88 RYIDQFK
+88 RYHDQLK

-100 CFEDFI
+100 CFEQFI
-106 DIKEKYSIY
+106 DIKEKY
-115 SDQQPEQIVD
+115 DNFFEQLPATIVTTERRH
-125 ISKKHKLITD
+125 KKITD
-135 LTSEEFETFFKSFRE
+135 FTQDEFEKCFNSFRE
-150 SLYGHEKFKDDFY
+150 LLYGHEKFKDDFY

-197 RGLYKCL
+197 RALYKCL
-204 GGEKSLAK
+204 GGEENLAK

-234 IGSDDGEIFMRVR
+234 IGSDDGEIFIRVR

-280 SSQALELDINGF
+280 SSQAVEIDINGF

-304 FPQKISPELRSRFDY
+304 FPTRISPELRSRFDY

-331 KKYVEYRINSIIKKY
+331 RKYVEYRIGSIIRKY
-346 NRYNNKSLG
+346 NEHYKESLG
-355 DDVTKYFLKIIPVDK
+355 EDVVNYFVTNIPVDK

-378 KRIKMEF
+378 KSIKIEF
-385 VKYIENLDMPK
+385 VKYIEK
-396 KNKNFLEKLF
+396 
-406 PSKESF
+406 SKPIQHKVNILS
-412 FNQNNAPSI
+412 SI
-421 NDI
+421 F

>member
-1 MKKEL
+1 M
-6 LFYNQIEFDSIRE
+6 FYNQIEFESIKT
-19 LFHTLGYEMISLG
+19 LFKSLKYEVISLSY
-32 FILDDIKNTY
+32 FLDDLKDLNKFTPY
-42 SLYQNGVYV
+42 KSGVCV

-58 SKYNVDA
+58 GGYYNTGA
-65 IQSIGEK
+65 IQAIGENV
-72 IFRILS
+72 FRLFT

-83 YICDS
+83 YICDN
-88 RYIDQFK
+88 RYHDQLK

-100 CFEDFI
+100 SFEQFI
-106 DIKEKYSIY
+106 DIKEKY
-115 SDQQPEQIVD
+115 DNFFEQLPATIVTTERRH
-125 ISKKHKLITD
+125 KKITD
-135 LTSEEFETFFKSFRE
+135 FTQDEFETFFNSFRE

-197 RGLYKCL
+197 RALYKCL
-204 GGEKSLAK
+204 GGEENLAK

-234 IGSDDGEIFMRVR
+234 IGSDDGEIFIRVR

-280 SSQALELDINGF
+280 SSQAVEIDINGF

-304 FPQKISPELRSRFDY
+304 FPTRISPELRSRFDY

-331 KKYVEYRINSIIKKY
+331 RKYVEYRIGSIIRKY
-346 NRYNNKSLG
+346 NEHYKESLG
-355 DDVTKYFLKIIPVDK
+355 DDVINYFVTNIPIDK

-378 KRIKMEF
+378 KRIKIEF
-385 VKYIENLDMPK
+385 VKYIEKNNLPQSPK
-396 KNKNFLEKLF
+396 
-406 PSKESF
+406 SF
-412 FNQNNAPSI
+412 IHRLLTI
-421 NDI
+421 NSSLK

>member
-6 LFYNQIEFDSIRE
+6 LFYNQIEFESIKT
-19 LFHTLGYEMISLG
+19 LFKSLEYEVISLSY
-32 FILDDIKNTY
+32 FLDDLKDLNKFY
-42 SLYQNGVYV
+42 PYKSGVCV

-58 SKYNVDA
+58 GGYYNTGA
-65 IQSIGEK
+65 IQAIGENV
-72 IFRILS
+72 FRLFT

-83 YICDS
+83 YICDN
-88 RYIDQFK
+88 RYHDQLK

-100 CFEDFI
+100 CFEQFI
-106 DIKEKYSIY
+106 DIKEKY
-115 SDQQPEQIVD
+115 DNFFEQLPATIVTTERRH
-125 ISKKHKLITD
+125 KKITD
-135 LTSEEFETFFKSFRE
+135 FTQDEFETFFNSFRE
-150 SLYGHEKFKDDFY
+150 LLYGHEKFKDDFY

-197 RGLYKCL
+197 RALYKCL
-204 GGEKSLAK
+204 GGEENLAK

-234 IGSDDGEIFMRVR
+234 IGSDDGEIFIRVR

-280 SSQALELDINGF
+280 SSQAVEIDINGF

-304 FPQKISPELRSRFDY
+304 FPTRISPELRSRFDY

-331 KKYVEYRINSIIKKY
+331 RKYVEYRIGSIIRKY
-346 NRYNNKSLG
+346 NEHYKESLG
-355 DDVTKYFLKIIPVDK
+355 EDVVNYFVTNIPVDK

-378 KRIKMEF
+378 KRIKIEF
-385 VKYIENLDMPK
+385 VKYIEKNNLPQSPK
-396 KNKNFLEKLF
+396 
-406 PSKESF
+406 SF
-412 FNQNNAPSI
+412 IHRLLTI
-421 NDI
+421 NSSLK

>member
-6 LFYNQIEFDSIRE
+6 LFYNQIEFESIKT
-19 LFHTLGYEMISLG
+19 LFKSLEYEVISLSY
-32 FILDDIKNTY
+32 FLEDLKDLNKFTTYNSDIC
-42 SLYQNGVYV
+42 V

-58 SKYNVDA
+58 GGYYNTA
-65 IQSIGEK
+65 IQAIGEN
-72 IFRILS
+72 IFRLFT

-83 YICDS
+83 YICDN
-88 RYIDQFK
+88 RHFDLLK

-100 CFEDFI
+100 CFEEFI
-106 DIKEKYSIY
+106 DIKEKYDIFFEQLPTSI
-115 SDQQPEQIVD
+115 SATDR
-125 ISKKHKLITD
+125 KHKKITD
-135 LTSEEFETFFKSFRE
+135 FNPQEFEAFFKSFRE

-197 RGLYKCL
+197 RALYKCL
-204 GGEKSLAK
+204 GGEDNLAK

-234 IGSDDGEIFMRVR
+234 IGSDDGEIFIRVR

-280 SSQALELDINGF
+280 SSQAVEIDINGF

-304 FPQKISPELRSRFDY
+304 FPIKISPELRSRFDY

-331 KKYVEYRINSIIKKY
+331 RKYVEYRICSIIRKY
-346 NRYNNKSLG
+346 NEHYNESLG
-355 DDVTKYFLKIIPVDK
+355 EDVVNYFVTNIPVDK

-378 KRIKMEF
+378 KKIKIEF
-385 VKYIENLDMPK
+385 VKYIEKTKPIQHRVNIL
-396 KNKNFLEKLF
+396 
-406 PSKESF
+406 S
-412 FNQNNAPSI
+412 SI
-421 NDI
+421 FKIGT

>member
-6 LFYNQIEFDSIRE
+6 LFYNQIEFESIKT
-19 LFHTLGYEMISLG
+19 LFKSLEYEVISLSY
-32 FILDDIKNTY
+32 FLDDLKDLNKFTPY
-42 SLYQNGVYV
+42 KSGVCV

-58 SKYNVDA
+58 GGYYNTGA
-65 IQSIGEK
+65 IQAIGENV
-72 IFRILS
+72 FRIFT

-83 YICDS
+83 YICDN
-88 RYIDQFK
+88 RHHDQLK

-100 CFEDFI
+100 CFEQFI
-106 DIKEKYSIY
+106 DIKEKYDIFF
-115 SDQQPEQIVD
+115 EQLPSPIIATD
-125 ISKKHKLITD
+125 RIHKKITD
-135 LTSEEFETFFKSFRE
+135 FTPEEFEAFFKSFRK

-197 RGLYKCL
+197 RALYKCL
-204 GGEKSLAK
+204 GGEENLAK

-234 IGSDDGEIFMRVR
+234 IGSDDGEIFIRVR

-280 SSQALELDINGF
+280 SSQAVEIDINGF

-304 FPQKISPELRSRFDY
+304 FPSRISPELRSRFDY

-331 KKYVEYRINSIIKKY
+331 RKYVEYRIGSIIRKY
-346 NRYNNKSLG
+346 NEHYKESLG
-355 DDVTKYFLKIIPVDK
+355 KDVVNYFVTNIPVDK

-378 KRIKMEF
+378 KRIKIEF
-385 VKYIENLDMPK
+385 VKYIEKNNLPQSPK
-396 KNKNFLEKLF
+396 
-406 PSKESF
+406 SF
-412 FNQNNAPSI
+412 IRRLLTI
-421 NDI
+421 NS

>member
-6 LFYNQIEFDSIRE
+6 LFYNQIEFESIKT
-19 LFHTLGYEMISLG
+19 LFKSLEYEVISLSY
-32 FILDDIKNTY
+32 FLNDSMDLNKFY
-42 SLYQNGVYV
+42 PYKSGVCV

-58 SKYNVDA
+58 GGYYNTGA
-65 IQSIGEK
+65 IQGIGENV
-72 IFRILS
+72 FRLFT
-78 NEEII
+78 NEEFI
-83 YICDS
+83 YICDN
-88 RYIDQFK
+88 RYHDQLK

-100 CFEDFI
+100 CFEQFI
-106 DIKEKYSIY
+106 DIKEKY
-115 SDQQPEQIVD
+115 DNFFEQLPATI
-125 ISKKHKLITD
+125 IATERKHKKITD
-135 LTSEEFETFFKSFRE
+135 FTQEEFETFFNSFRE

-197 RGLYKCL
+197 RALYKCL
-204 GGEKSLAK
+204 GGEENLAK

-234 IGSDDGEIFMRVR
+234 IGSDDGEIFIRVR

-280 SSQALELDINGF
+280 SSQAVEIDINGF

-304 FPQKISPELRSRFDY
+304 FPTRISPELRSRFDY

-331 KKYVEYRINSIIKKY
+331 RKYVEYRIGSIIRKY
-346 NRYNNKSLG
+346 NEHYKESLG
-355 DDVTKYFLKIIPVDK
+355 DDVVNYFVTNIPVDK

-378 KRIKMEF
+378 KRIKIEF
-385 VKYIENLDMPK
+385 VKYIEKAKPIQHRVNI
-396 KNKNFLEKLF
+396 
-406 PSKESF
+406 PS
-412 FNQNNAPSI
+412 SI
-421 NDI
+421 FKIGT

>member
-6 LFYNQIEFDSIRE
+6 LFYNQIEFESIKT
-19 LFHTLGYEMISLG
+19 LFKSLEYEVISLSY
-32 FILDDIKNTY
+32 FLDDLKNLNKFTPY
-42 SLYQNGVYV
+42 KSGVCV

-58 SKYNVDA
+58 GGYYNTGA
-65 IQSIGEK
+65 IQAIGENV
-72 IFRILS
+72 FRLFT

-83 YICDS
+83 YICDN
-88 RYIDQFK
+88 RYHDQLK

-100 CFEDFI
+100 CFEQFI
-106 DIKEKYSIY
+106 DIKEKY
-115 SDQQPEQIVD
+115 DNFFEQLPATIVTTER
-125 ISKKHKLITD
+125 KHKKITD
-135 LTSEEFETFFKSFRE
+135 FTQDEFETFFNSFRE
-150 SLYGHEKFKDDFY
+150 SLYGHEKFRDDFY

-197 RGLYKCL
+197 RALYKCL
-204 GGEKSLAK
+204 GGEENLAK

-234 IGSDDGEIFMRVR
+234 IGSDDGEIFIRVR

-280 SSQALELDINGF
+280 SSQAVEIDINGF

-304 FPQKISPELRSRFDY
+304 FPTRISPELRSRFDY

-331 KKYVEYRINSIIKKY
+331 RKYVEFRIGSIIRKY
-346 NRYNNKSLG
+346 NEHYKESLG
-355 DDVTKYFLKIIPVDK
+355 EDVVNYFVTNIPVDK

-378 KRIKMEF
+378 KRIKIEF
-385 VKYIENLDMPK
+385 VKYIEKNNLPQSPK
-396 KNKNFLEKLF
+396 
-406 PSKESF
+406 SF
-412 FNQNNAPSI
+412 MRRLLTI
-421 NDI
+421 NS

>member
-6 LFYNQIEFDSIRE
+6 LFYNQIEFESIKT
-19 LFHTLGYEMISLG
+19 LFKSLEYEVISLSY
-32 FILDDIKNTY
+32 FLDDLKDLNKFY
-42 SLYQNGVYV
+42 PYKSGVCV

-58 SKYNVDA
+58 GGYYNTGA
-65 IQSIGEK
+65 IQAIGENV
-72 IFRILS
+72 FRLFT

-83 YICDS
+83 YICDN
-88 RYIDQFK
+88 RYHDQLK

-100 CFEDFI
+100 CFEQFI
-106 DIKEKYSIY
+106 DIKEKY
-115 SDQQPEQIVD
+115 DNFFEQLPATIVTTER
-125 ISKKHKLITD
+125 KHKKITD
-135 LTSEEFETFFKSFRE
+135 FTQDEFETFFNSFRE

-197 RGLYKCL
+197 RALYKCL
-204 GGEKSLAK
+204 GGEENLAK

-234 IGSDDGEIFMRVR
+234 IGSDDGEIFIRVR

-280 SSQALELDINGF
+280 SSQAVEIDINGF

-304 FPQKISPELRSRFDY
+304 FPTRISPELRSRFDY

-331 KKYVEYRINSIIKKY
+331 RKYVEYRIGSIIRKY
-346 NRYNNKSLG
+346 NEHYKESLG
-355 DDVTKYFLKIIPVDK
+355 EDVVNYFVTNIPVDK

-378 KRIKMEF
+378 KRIKIEF
-385 VKYIENLDMPK
+385 VKYIEKNNLPQFPK
-396 KNKNFLEKLF
+396 
-406 PSKESF
+406 SF
-412 FNQNNAPSI
+412 IRRLLTI
-421 NDI
+421 NSSLK

>member
-6 LFYNQIEFDSIRE
+6 LFYNQIEFESIKT
-19 LFHTLGYEMISLG
+19 LFKSLEYEVISLSY
-32 FILDDIKNTY
+32 FLDDLKDLNKFY
-42 SLYQNGVYV
+42 PYKSGVCV

-58 SKYNVDA
+58 GGYYNTGA
-65 IQSIGEK
+65 IQAIGENV
-72 IFRILS
+72 FRLFT

-83 YICDS
+83 YICDN
-88 RYIDQFK
+88 RYHDQLK

-100 CFEDFI
+100 CFEQFI
-106 DIKEKYSIY
+106 DIKEKY
-115 SDQQPEQIVD
+115 DNFFEQLPATIVATER
-125 ISKKHKLITD
+125 KHKKITD
-135 LTSEEFETFFKSFRE
+135 FTQEEFETFFNSFRE

-197 RGLYKCL
+197 RALYKCL
-204 GGEKSLAK
+204 GGEENLAK

-234 IGSDDGEIFMRVR
+234 IGSDDGEIFIRVR

-280 SSQALELDINGF
+280 SSQAVEIDINGF

-304 FPQKISPELRSRFDY
+304 FPTRISPELRSRFDY

-331 KKYVEYRINSIIKKY
+331 RKYVEYRIGSIIRKY
-346 NRYNNKSLG
+346 NEHYKESLG
-355 DDVTKYFLKIIPVDK
+355 EDVVNYFVTNIPVDK

-378 KRIKMEF
+378 KRIKIEF
-385 VKYIENLDMPK
+385 VKYIEKNNLPQSPK
-396 KNKNFLEKLF
+396 
-406 PSKESF
+406 SF
-412 FNQNNAPSI
+412 IRRLLTI
-421 NDI
+421 NSELK